1 MMSEEEARGVLAL
14 LIGAAVPGARALLV
28 VEGDKATGRRSEPSS
43 ASKLWLRRL
52 VAGPWDVA
60 TAQEGV
66 GRVAERLTDRWVTL
80 GDLVEAMDEVRAEQ
94 RRAQA
99 QRDQDRQLAACA
111 SLSPLEVEINHATTR
126 WLLARIAAGHKVTE
140 GEIEAFRAEARAARR
155 AG

>member
-1 MMSEEEARGVLAL
+1 MMSEAEARGVLSL

-28 VEGDKATGRRSEPSS
+28 IEGDKAAGTKAGPSS

-52 VAGPWDVA
+52 MAGPWDVA

-80 GDLVEAMDEVRAEQ
+80 GDLVEAMDEVRAER

-99 QRDQDRQLAACA
+99 QREQDRQLAACA
-111 SLSPLEVEINHATTR
+111 SLSPLEVEVNHVTTR
-126 WLLARIAAGHKVTE
+126 WLLSRIAAGHKVSE
-140 GEIEAFRAEARAARR
+140 GEIDAFRAEARAARR